1 VAVLPFANMSGDPGQ
16 QYLADG
22 FSEELINALSNVN
35 SLRVV
40 DRTSSFY
47 FGDHPAPLAEIARRL
62 DAGAVL
68 EGSLRRDGRH
78 LRITVALINAISG
91 YRFWTHSY
99 DRDFSDILKLQGEI
113 AEKVTQSLLA
123 TLHAGAAMQKPMGG
137 TDNSLAFDAYL
148 RGLRL
153 MNGRDSPS
161 YRSALAA
168 FDEAARLD
176 PHYARAQAMRA
187 YVLMFLAAFG
197 TATDRT
203 PVRDTLLQALD
214 AANLAVSLAPG
225 WGESHAA
232 KGAVLLTLLD
242 FAGAE
247 HELLRARSLAP
258 DDIGVDRPYAY
269 LESWLDHPAAAEAA
283 AARVVARYPAE
294 GSGYWDQAQIYY
306 LDRHYREALA
316 ASQHGSALVAT
327 GPPGGEE
334 ATAALA
340 WLALGRADIATR
352 ICAPNRTWQE
362 TVCLAIAAQRLGHLA
377 EAQARLTALHTLLG
391 DRGAYNYAQIYAQ
404 WSDTKNALAWLTAAY
419 RLHDTGIVQLK
430 VDPLMD
436 PIRARPEFA
445 DIERRLDFP
454 Q

>member
-1 VAVLPFANMSGDPGQ
+1 
-16 QYLADG
+16 
-22 FSEELINALSNVN
+22 
-35 SLRVV
+35 
-40 DRTSSFY
+40 
-47 FGDHPAPLAEIARRL
+47 
-62 DAGAVL
+62 
-68 EGSLRRDGRH
+68 
-78 LRITVALINAISG
+78 
-91 YRFWTHSY
+91 
-99 DRDFSDILKLQGEI
+99 
-113 AEKVTQSLLA
+113 
-123 TLHAGAAMQKPMGG
+123 
-137 TDNSLAFDAYL
+137 
-148 RGLRL
+148 
-153 MNGRDSPS
+153 MNGRDEPS

-176 PHYARAQAMRA
+176 SRYARPQAMRA

-214 AANLAVSLAPG
+214 AANRAVSLAPG
-225 WGESHAA
+225 WGESYAA
-232 KGAVLLTLLD
+232 RGAILLALLD

-258 DDIGVDRPYAY
+258 GDIGVDRPYAY
-269 LESWLDHPAAAEAA
+269 LEAWLGHPAAAEAA

-327 GPPGGEE
+327 GPAGGDE
-334 ATAALA
+334 ATSALA
-340 WLALGRADIATR
+340 WLALGRPDMAAS
-352 ICAPNRTWQE
+352 ICTPNKTWQE
-362 TVCLAIAAQRLGHLA
+362 TMCLAIVEQRLGHIARAQTRLA
-377 EAQARLTALHTLLG
+377 ALRALLG

-404 WSDTKNALAWLTAAY
+404 WGAPENALAWLGTAY

-445 DIERRLDFP
+445 DIERRLNFP